1 MKRRKVVVEVAK
13 KAGEDMDTATEA
25 LARVFDVPSNWKDG
39 GCAALHWGGVK
50 KKLCIE
56 GAGEKVIGEVVRRL
70 AKKKQSY
77 LSKYNILYYNP
88 SNPSSPF
95 SIQTRTV
102 EQFYAL

>member
-1 MKRRKVVVEVAK
+1 MSRVTGKMVDVRRYI
-13 KAGEDMDTATEA
+13 GE
-25 LARVFDVPSNWKDG
+25 AR
-39 GCAALHWGGVK
+39 K

-56 GAGEKVIGEVVRRL
+56 EAGEKVIGEVVRRL

-88 SNPSSPF
+88 SNPPSPF

-102 EQFYAL
+102 EQLYAL